1 MSWHKYLISVLS
13 YNFPPLF
20 FLQSRKKKSFDSK
33 IEKISCHLK
42 VRNPVDLLISS
53 EKVITQYLYRNEYNF
68 PNILYFDGFWHQY
81 KATRQKLQIK
91 DFVERQRSIR
101 TYRTGRDFY
110 GPLDVK
116 PLPSYPKF
124 FFNISSLVIM
134 LETIIEINEE
144 KETGDI
150 LAIW

>member
-1 MSWHKYLISVLS
+1 MK
-13 YNFPPLF
+13 NFV
-20 FLQSRKKKSFDSK
+20 LQSRKKKSFDSK

-42 VRNPVDLLISS
+42 VRNPVDLLISG

-116 PLPSYPKF
+116 PLPSYPKKF
-124 FFNISSLVIM
+124 YISSLVIM